1 MKLVNQYLHL
11 YLISEEAIA
20 FGIDFGS
27 KILHSYSLS
36 PPVERKPMCKGTQ
49 YALLDRMRLD
59 LRLRILFDQ
68 GVNIAVILDIVE
80 LDQVHSC
87 GDQVFG
93 FR

>member
-1 MKLVNQYLHL
+1 MKFINQHLHL
-11 YLISEEAIA
+11 FLISEEAIA

-27 KILHSYSLS
+27 KTLHSNLLR
-36 PPVERKPMCKGTQ
+36 PCVEGKPMCKGTQ

-59 LRLRILFDQ
+59 LRLRTLFDQ

-87 GDQVFG
+87 DDQVFG